1 MMQVSVVLFQI
12 DFDRFSAL
20 VVNVNQQ
27 KEIWKNTFESRH
39 ALITTLQRAKLV
51 KEDEIQQLRKDWFS
65 QGAPLLKVSADPT
78 DIEAAGFTRVD
89 SIKNLNLL
97 GRASRVERGMIIRF
111 PSKPVAK

>member
-27 KEIWKNTFESRH
+27 NEIWKNTFESRH

-51 KEDEIQQLRKDWFS
+51 NEKETRQLRKDWFS
-65 QGAPLLKVSADPT
+65 RGGPLLKVSTDHA
-78 DIEAAGFTRVD
+78 DIEAAGFTRVCVPT
-89 SIKNLNLL
+89 SP
-97 GRASRVERGMIIRF
+97 RM
-111 PSKPVAK
+111 